1 MFDPVLFFENI
12 ATAQS
17 LVFIYGA
24 KPFQNWEITQKDIAS
39 GASFLGMFPFRE
51 SGETDNGA
59 VMSWEV
65 STVLWVGR
73 KFDPAGTFSSLDE
86 TEKQKYDRRL
96 KYLRA
101 LMETILSS
109 LCGDSDVEIVG
120 RPEIFRELNKFDE
133 NTDVIGCN
141 LSFRYDPDAENSAPV
156 VPFALAATS
165 IGAGQFIANWQGLQA
180 DGYYLDVAT
189 DTAFTSLVVTN
200 RDCGLFEYSLV
211 TGLEAGTDYY
221 YRVRAYNETGTSA
234 NSNTINAETL
244 GT

>member
-101 LMETILSS
+101 LMETILQT
-109 LCGDSDVEIVG
+109 LCGSVIEVVG

-141 LSFRYDPDAENSAPV
+141 LSFRYDPDAENTAPP
-156 VPFALAATS
+156 VPVAIAATG
-165 IGAGQFIANWQGLQA
+165 IGAGQFVAGWRTLQS

-189 DTAFTSLVVTN
+189 DAAFTSLLVTN
-200 RDCGLFEYSLV
+200 RDCGNHEYSLI
-211 TGLEAGTDYY
+211 TGLEAGTDYF
-221 YRVRAYNETGTSA
+221 YRVRAYNDTGTSA
-234 NSNTINAETL
+234 NSNTITLETL